1 MERTFNFSAGPG
13 TLPES
18 ALEEAREEMLV
29 YKDAGA
35 SVMEISHRSRQYTE
49 LAETTR
55 RHIRDLLG
63 IGDEWHILFLQGGA
77 SLQFYQAP
85 LNFLTEGGQADYIVT
100 GRWSAKALKEAR
112 GIGHARNAASSEEDN
127 FTYIPETG
135 TWDLAE
141 NAAFVHITSNN
152 TIVGTQFASDPVVDA
167 PLVCDASSD
176 FMSRP
181 IDMSGYGLIYA
192 GAQKNIGPAGVTV
205 VLIRDDFLEKA
216 KAGLPTLLDYRTHTA
231 KLFHTPPVFAVYMV
245 EKVLRWLKDLGGLPA
260 MQKRNE
266 QKASKLYTVIDA
278 SDFYTGTAHGKSR
291 SRMNVT
297 YRLPN
302 EDLEA
307 KFVAEAAEHGLM
319 SLKGHRSVGGIRASI
334 YNACPPEAV
343 DALVSFMEEFERK
356 NG

>member
-1 MERTFNFSAGPG
+1 MDRTYNFSAGPG
-13 TLPES
+13 TLPVS
-18 ALEEAREEMLV
+18 ALEEARDEMLV

-55 RHIRDLLG
+55 SHVRKLLG
-63 IGDEWHILFLQGGA
+63 IGDDWHILFLQGGA
-77 SLQFYQAP
+77 SQQFWQVP
-85 LNFLTEGGQADYIVT
+85 LNFLPEGGEADYVVT
-100 GRWSAKALKEAR
+100 GSWSAKALKEASK
-112 GIGHARNAASSEEDN
+112 IGHARNVASSEEEN
-127 FTYIPETG
+127 FNYIPETG
-135 TWDLAE
+135 TWDLSEDASY
-141 NAAFVHITSNN
+141 VHITSNN
-152 TIVGTQFASDPVVDA
+152 TIFGTQFASDPVVDK

-181 IDMSGYGLIYA
+181 IDMSRYGLIYA

-205 VLIRDDFLEKA
+205 VLIHDDFLKKA
-216 KAGLPTLLDYRTHTA
+216 NGGLPTLMDYRTHTA

-245 EKVLRWLKDLGGLPA
+245 EKVLRWLLELGGLEA
-260 MQKRNE
+260 VEKRNDE
-266 QKASKLYTVIDA
+266 KAAVLYDAIDA
-278 SDFYTGTAHGKSR
+278 TDFYRGTAHKKSR

-297 YRLPN
+297 FRLPS

-307 KFVAEAAEHGLM
+307 KFVSDAAGEGLM
-319 SLKGHRSVGGIRASI
+319 ALKGHRSVGGIRASI

-343 DALVSFMEEFERK
+343 DALVQFMQEFERG